1 MQIGQTRTSYFSI
14 LSKDHEKL
22 FRRNITR
29 DCTGHA
35 ILYNTL
41 KAAILQG
48 IVRNILFMEIS
59 KLNQLLATVVLEFAE
74 VKGRVID
81 SLEAPTWE
89 LADIE
94 HADLT
99 TSWCLKAAR
108 VFGMSPV
115 AIAQELVGRLAG
127 VTEIARVGEVVAV
140 APGYIN
146 LRWVDPYLLAQ
157 VASVHKPRK
166 RQRRTVIVEYSSPNV
181 AKPLGIGHI
190 RSTIIGESLARIH
203 EFVGEKVV
211 RLNHPGDWGTQ
222 FGKLIV
228 MINDRW
234 GGTISR
240 EKTIQDFVKLYV
252 EFHDRAKVDATLDPR
267 ARQETVKLQQ
277 GNKTNSK
284 IWKIIC
290 KKSYH
295 EFNVMYKRLGV
306 RFDQTRGE
314 SAYEKELPAIVKAA
328 RAKGIVIE
336 SEGALIIPMEGLAS
350 PMIVQKSDGAYLY
363 ATTDLAALAYRLH
376 QYRPQ
381 AIYYVVGSQQVL
393 HFQQLKKAAELLGI
407 ASAQHVTHVPF
418 GMLLGA
424 DHKKL
429 STREGSSI
437 ELDGVLNEAVKRART
452 IVEERAQRERWGKSA
467 MKQICEVIGLG
478 AVKYNDLS
486 QHRIH
491 DVVLEWDRML
501 SLTGNSA
508 PYLQYSVVRIN
519 SILAQATVG
528 DNKRLRPH
536 AIEPL
541 ERLLLREL
549 QRFPLVVELA
559 ARLNEPHRIA
569 DILFTLSSTFHR
581 LYEQLPVLHSEPSA
595 RAFRLILIR
604 QTAKTITTGLRLLG
618 IEVPKRM

>member
-1 MQIGQTRTSYFSI
+1 
-14 LSKDHEKL
+14 
-22 FRRNITR
+22 
-29 DCTGHA
+29 
-35 ILYNTL
+35 
-41 KAAILQG
+41 
-48 IVRNILFMEIS
+48 MEMS
-59 KLNQLLATVVLEFAE
+59 KLNQLLVTTVLEFAQ
-74 VKGRVID
+74 VKGRGID
-81 SLEAPTWE
+81 SIGAPTWE

-99 TSWCLKAAR
+99 SSWPLKAAR
-108 VFGMSPV
+108 VLSMSPM
-115 AIAQELVGRLAG
+115 AIAQEIAGRLAT
-127 VTEIARVGEVVAV
+127 VTEVARIGEVVAT

-146 LRWVDPYLLAQ
+146 LRWADSYLLSN
-157 VASVHKPRK
+157 VATVHKPRK
-166 RQRRTVIVEYSSPNV
+166 QQRHTVVVEYSSPNV

-203 EFVGEKVV
+203 EFVGEKVI

-234 GGTISR
+234 GGKISG
-240 EKTIQDFVKLYV
+240 EKTIQDFVTLYV
-252 EFHDRAKVDATLDPR
+252 EFHDRAKNDATLDPR
-267 ARQETVKLQQ
+267 ARQETVKLQR
-277 GNKTNSK
+277 GDKTNIR

-295 EFNVMYKRLGV
+295 EFNLMYQRLGV

-314 SAYEKELPAIVKAA
+314 SAYEKELPLIVKEA
-328 RAKGIVIE
+328 RTKGVVIE
-336 SEGALIIPMEGLAS
+336 SEGALIIPMEGLPS

-376 QYRPQ
+376 RYRPQ

-407 ASAQHVTHVPF
+407 ASEEQVTHVPF

-452 IVEERAQRERWGKSA
+452 IVEERAQRERWSTSA
-467 MKQICEVIGLG
+467 TNQICEVIGLG

-519 SILAQATVG
+519 SILAQATTG
-528 DNKRLRPH
+528 GAKRLRPH

-549 QRFPLVVELA
+549 LRFPLVVELA
-559 ARLNEPHRIA
+559 AISNEPHRIA

-581 LYEQLPVLHSEPSA
+581 LYEQLPVLASEPSA
-595 RAFRLILIR
+595 RAFRLMLIGE
-604 QTAKTITTGLRLLG
+604 TAKTITTGLRLLG
-618 IEVPKRM
+618 IDVPKRM